1 MKDLKKKAC
10 GRTKWNT
17 KAGSFSTSQK
27 VKCKFTLP
35 EFFENRDLDWE
46 MYLDESD
53 MKCNYDMIVGRD
65 LMDAIGLDILFSKG
79 TMIWDNSEVPMK
91 PYDSF
96 ENLDQYEQEVMMMH
110 DPDTT
115 ESERIQQI
123 LDGKYTPADLK
134 AEVAKCE
141 MLSLSEKEDLL
152 TLLNKY
158 ETLFDGS
165 LGQWNTDPIK
175 LELKLEASPYHA
187 KP

>member
-1 MKDLKKKAC
+1 MGCQATLVTKQLVKDLKKKSC

-17 KAGSFSTSQK
+17 KAGSLSASQK

-35 EFFENRDLDWE
+35 EFFENRDLDRE
-46 MYLDESD
+46 MYVDESD

-96 ENLDQYEQEVMMMH
+96 ENLDHYEQEVMMMH
-110 DPDTT
+110 DPNTT

-123 LDGKYTPADLK
+123 LD
-134 AEVAKCE
+134 AK
-141 MLSLSEKEDLL
+141 SEIPHHRRHPPDDSVGFALL
-152 TLLNKY
+152 
-158 ETLFDGS
+158 
-165 LGQWNTDPIK
+165 
-175 LELKLEASPYHA
+175 
-187 KP
+187 